1 MLALLADR
9 PQMAAPEAGDTFQ
22 VAKLLSDVERQ
33 ASLLKS
39 DLSTLD
45 FFASSQL
52 GWQSHAGIVA
62 AYKEHIGALRNQA
75 ARLDGALKDASRWQ
89 KTTIDQIVPLL
100 QEFAATAEATI
111 GAIDR
116 NPSGLSS
123 NDYKQYVK
131 LDADLAGEFSTL
143 IGTWVN
149 YAKTRDELGPVAE
162 KIAAPAASIHPAPCL
177 SAGGPLR
184 EMGCR
189 AAWGSEF
196 SLLNRPVHEPGKNGR

>member
-1 MLALLADR
+1 MSRKARIAGLTIVLALLVIR
-9 PQMAAPEAGDTFQ
+9 PQMAAPEGGGTSQ
-22 VAKLLSDVERQ
+22 VTQLLSDVESK

-52 GWQSHAGIVA
+52 GWQSHAAIVA

-75 ARLDGALKDASRWQ
+75 AKLDGARKDASRWQ

-111 GAIDR
+111 GAIDK
-116 NPSGLSS
+116 NPAGLNSD
-123 NDYKQYVK
+123 DYKQYVK
-131 LDADLAGEFSTL
+131 LNADLSGEFSTL

-149 YAKTRDELGPVAE
+149 YARTRDEL
-162 KIAAPAASIHPAPCL
+162 S
-177 SAGGPLR
+177 R
-184 EMGCR
+184 
-189 AAWGSEF
+189 
-196 SLLNRPVHEPGKNGR
+196 NGL